1 MQPQS
6 TQHWGATDTI
16 RVAQDEPS
24 ASRGRAAADGLVS
37 SFRIPSSRVRCTP
50 PSKRP
55 KEEVGQLQ
63 ARDRGDPALC
73 LCTMLLPLN
82 RFKPR
87 HSTRRCGHSLRWSL
101 GGPMLCVGMFS
112 PCSQHRCLISPH
124 GRTQNTVPAVHGS
137 ACAPCSHSQAI
148 GPISG
153 RRGYLEGPPV
163 ERFANLAWHTGH
175 NAGPDALIASTG
187 GDRGSG
193 EGGGTTVLA
202 EQQAAHHLHSV
213 VSPSATRRCMNA
225 KYGPVSSRNCA
236 KHQRA

>member
-1 MQPQS
+1 MQLQS

-50 PSKRP
+50 PSKR
-55 KEEVGQLQ
+55 
-63 ARDRGDPALC
+63 AALRA
-73 LCTMLLPLN
+73 LLE
-82 RFKPR
+82 R
-87 HSTRRCGHSLRWSL
+87 HQRRRLSDG
-101 GGPMLCVGMFS
+101 
-112 PCSQHRCLISPH
+112 
-124 GRTQNTVPAVHGS
+124 
-137 ACAPCSHSQAI
+137 
-148 GPISG
+148 
-153 RRGYLEGPPV
+153 V